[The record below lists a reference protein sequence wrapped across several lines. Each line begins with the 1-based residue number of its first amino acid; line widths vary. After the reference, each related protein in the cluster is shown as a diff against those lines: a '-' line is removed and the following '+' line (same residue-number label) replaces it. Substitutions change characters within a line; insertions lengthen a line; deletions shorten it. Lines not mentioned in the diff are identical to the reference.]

1 MSRRSFPSDFIRL
14 GQDAL
19 RNRGVIIVLLLILPI
34 TIYLVM
40 NMTGSQSRAATS
52 SIEAESGAV
61 ANPATVINDT
71 SASGGKAIAFG
82 ALLTPT
88 TPPTLAPST
97 KPSAT
102 LTPSGP
108 LAVFSGAQGFG
119 ITTKAGRGGQILRVT
134 NLNDSG
140 AGSLRAALEAT
151 GPRTVVFE
159 VSGTIPLSNHIYIRS
174 PFITIAGQTAP
185 SPGITLRNAGIQ
197 VEASDVL
204 IQHLRIRVGDTTSIP
219 VPDDRDAI
227 AVLGPNAKNVVIDHN
242 SFSWAV
248 DENASTWYAGVNNV
262 TFSNNIISEG
272 LNNSLKG
279 TPHSKGLLLGD
290 FSKNVAVIGNLLA
303 DNAERQPLVKGDV
316 SALIVNNVAYNVGF
330 HVDTE
335 ILDQT
340 ESGSKPSLVSSVG
353 NVYIKGANTRDGYKG
368 MLAYG
373 TVAGVK
379 VYQADNIAIGGTVF
393 VNQMPYNPIVTTPPV
408 WTTPLTPLPGSQ
420 TEASIYA
427 HTGARP
433 KDRDAVDTRVVSETK
448 SRTGKVIDS
457 QSQVGGWPT
466 LAQNKRAFTAP
477 TNPNGDDD
485 GDGYTNLEEV
495 LQQMASALQ

>member
-1 MSRRSFPSDFIRL
+1 MQAITQNRL
-14 GQDAL
+14 NMIIML
-19 RNRGVIIVLLLILPI
+19 IVLPVVLYLAWTI
-34 TIYLVM
+34 TR
-40 NMTGSQSRAATS
+40 TQSKAATTA
-52 SIEAESGAV
+52 IEAEVGTI
-61 ANPATVINDT
+61 ANPAAVINDAN
-71 SASGGKAIAFG
+71 ASGGKAIQFG
-82 ALLTPT
+82 SAALPSPTIVPTSGPTPT
-88 TPPTLAPST
+88 PG
-97 KPSAT
+97 
-102 LTPSGP
+102 GP
-108 LAVFSGAQGFG
+108 LAVFPGAQGFG

-174 PFITIAGQTAP
+174 PFITVAGQTAP

-197 VEASDVL
+197 VETNDVL

-290 FSKNVAVIGNLLA
+290 FSKNVSVIGNLMA
-303 DNAERQPLVKGDV
+303 HNAERQPLVKGDV
-316 SALIVNNVAYNVGF
+316 SALIVNNVAYDVGF

-340 ESGSKPSLVSSVG
+340 ESGSKPSVVSSVG
-353 NVYIKGANTRDGYKG
+353 NVYIKGPSNTRTDYKG

-373 TVAGVK
+373 TVSGVK
-379 VYQADNIAIGGTVF
+379 VYQTDNIAIGGTVF

-420 TEASIYA
+420 TESSVYSHA
-427 HTGARP
+427 GARP
-433 KDRDAVDTRVVSETK
+433 KDRDTVDTRIVTEAK
-448 SRTGKVIDS
+448 NRTGKIIDS
-457 QSQVGGWPT
+457 QTQVGGWPT

-477 TNPNGDDD
+477 TNPNSDDD

-495 LQQMASALQ
+495 LQQMATALQ